1 MTDTVDR
8 SQLTTIIAGLMEGV
22 ILIEPDQRIAWAND
36 AALAMHGVETV
47 AGLGTDVSDYRSRFS
62 LRYRNNHLL
71 ADGFYPIERVIA
83 GEVFDDVVVEV
94 APARNPGIH
103 WVHRIRSLVLK
114 DRDGLPDC
122 LVLVLTDAT
131 ERFAAEERFEKTFAA
146 NPAPAVICRLGDLR
160 FVKVNQGFVDMTGY
174 AREEVLGRTTYEI
187 DLFHEARQ
195 RATAIERLSEGR
207 TVPQMESCLPLPD
220 GTTKFVIVAGQ
231 PIDMGGEP
239 CMLFTFADLEP
250 RRKAETA
257 LQHSEERFAKAFRLS
272 PVPTILLRLDDLKT
286 LAVNEAFTSD
296 FGFAEAHA
304 LGRSM
309 PELMLWVRPEH
320 QDAFRATL
328 AETGHVRNFEA
339 SLYRRDG
346 VRTPLPAVVR
356 TRDDQRRSLR
366 ALGAARHHGAQA
378 HRAGPDG
385 RHRIRH
391 GRHVVV
397 QPRRHRAPGGPPPHG
412 SGRSRPGRRLLG
424 TRTPGARPDVRR
436 PHRCRHRQAP
446 VALDQHR
453 AQPRGVALPQ
463 ARPASPQRRRD
474 LGARAG
480 FSVDDA
486 GPNGRLT
493 PPSGSGRSGD
503 RSDGLRPDQCTCTTI
518 LTPRYHCRGR
528 RERHF
533 SSRPAIVGDRRC
545 RAMAINPWQ
554 GAPGQAERAV
564 DRT

>member
-22 ILIEPDQRIAWAND
+22 ILIEPNQRIAWAND

-346 VRTPLPAVVR
+346 VELHCLLSSERVTINDEACVLSVLLDITERKRTERDLMAAIESVMADTSWFSRGVIERLAALRHTGRAAPDRAAAFSGRERQVLDLMCEGLTDAAIGKRLSLSTNTVR
-356 TRDDQRRSLR
+356 NHVASLYRKLDLHRRS
-366 ALGAARHHGAQA
+366 
-378 HRAGPDG
+378 D
-385 RHRIRH
+385 
-391 GRHVVV
+391 VVIW
-397 QPRRHRAPGGPPPHG
+397 G
-412 SGRSRPGRRLLG
+412 
-424 TRTPGARPDVRR
+424 
-436 PHRCRHRQAP
+436 
-446 VALDQHR
+446 
-453 AQPRGVALPQ
+453 
-463 ARPASPQRRRD
+463 
-474 LGARAG
+474 
-480 FSVDDA
+480 
-486 GPNGRLT
+486 
-493 PPSGSGRSGD
+493 
-503 RSDGLRPDQCTCTTI
+503 
-518 LTPRYHCRGR
+518 
-528 RERHF
+528 RERGF
-533 SSRPAIVGDRRC
+533 PSTTPA
-545 RAMAINPWQ
+545 
-554 GAPGQAERAV
+554 
-564 DRT
+564 RTDG